1 MLEAETVGAGPS
13 GVAGGSVEEVPVM
26 EARWLE
32 LCDDLGPAK
41 IVLLREPAAGLQA
54 VVVVDNLAAG
64 PAIGGVRM
72 APTSATRRSCAWPG
86 Q

>member
-1 MLEAETVGAGPS
+1 MKT
-13 GVAGGSVEEVPVM
+13 
-26 EARWLE
+26 RWGE

-41 IVLLREPAAGLQA
+41 IVFLRERAAGLQA

-72 APTSATRRSCAWPG
+72 AVDLTVEEVMRLARAMTL
-86 Q
+86 